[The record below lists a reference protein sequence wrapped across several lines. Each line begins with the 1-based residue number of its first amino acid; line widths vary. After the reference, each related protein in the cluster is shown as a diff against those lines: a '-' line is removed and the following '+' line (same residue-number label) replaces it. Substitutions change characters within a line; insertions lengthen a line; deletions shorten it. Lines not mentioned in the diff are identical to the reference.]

1 MPSTGPRRSAS
12 VSDAY
17 PPRKLSETI
26 LDFGA
31 PLIERLGGDSPL
43 ALVYDTYD
51 FVIDVWNAH
60 VLALPMWGHPE
71 VLAAIQQASLRPD
84 APPEMREMLARL
96 AERRRARFAHDARP
110 VADWNI
116 KLLKNGKLNLHC
128 DFLPRPSA
136 APTA

>member
-1 MPSTGPRRSAS
+1 VHQGTGYVVHHPAP
-12 VSDAY
+12 VGDGDPA
-17 PPRKLSETI
+17 RKLSETI

-31 PLIERLGGDSPL
+31 PLIERLGPDSPL

-71 VLAAIQQASLRPD
+71 VLAALQQASQKAD
-84 APPEMREMLARL
+84 APPQMREMLARL
-96 AERRRARFAHDARP
+96 AQRRHTRFAHDTRP

-116 KLLKNGKLNLHC
+116 KLLKDGKLNLHC
-128 DFLPRPSA
+128 DFLPKP
-136 APTA
+136 